1 MLGFTLLLG
10 AFLLPTERA
19 HAGLIAN
26 LFSNKASADSIEI
39 ISPSSPS
46 NNSQNLSLLESTV
59 SSASLVDKDDAGDA
73 EGVIQPDKN
82 VAITDNALVPATG
95 PLGIAGEVEAETPSS
110 DQISIYVVREGDSLA
125 SIAKM
130 FGVTTN
136 TILWSNDMKKGD
148 KLVTGDTLTI
158 LPVNGL
164 KHTVAK
170 GQTIQS
176 IAKLYSVNASDIAD
190 FNEIDLGDKLAIGDE
205 LIIPGAELKPIA
217 GASVRIKKT
226 TGKVGSMPNNF
237 GSADNATSV
246 SGYYIK
252 PIPCPLSQGKHD
264 RYAVDM
270 SCHGSGT
277 PIKAAASGKVLLA
290 RMGYNGGFGNLIII
304 AHPNGTQTFYAHQSR
319 FADGISA
326 GDQVSQGQV
335 IGYVGSTGRS
345 TGPHLHF
352 EVRGA
357 KNPGFDNSW
366 K

>member
-136 TILWSNDMKKGD
+136 TILWSNNIQGANLNGERLKEKTVAIVGGQGQGSARTTAIRTGTNQSASNDYEIFVDARSNTSTELNSIGD
-148 KLVTGDTLTI
+148 AKLADAEARTNIDVDIAPSSGYVYRRDYGLGDLVTVSFADTLVVKKI
-158 LPVNGL
+158 NVVE
-164 KHTVAK
+164 VAFDQDQNVK
-170 GQTIQS
+170 IR
-176 IAKLYSVNASDIAD
+176 I
-190 FNEIDLGDKLAIGDE
+190 E
-205 LIIPGAELKPIA
+205 L
-217 GASVRIKKT
+217 
-226 TGKVGSMPNNF
+226 
-237 GSADNATSV
+237 
-246 SGYYIK
+246 
-252 PIPCPLSQGKHD
+252 
-264 RYAVDM
+264 VD
-270 SCHGSGT
+270 
-277 PIKAAASGKVLLA
+277 A
-290 RMGYNGGFGNLIII
+290 
-304 AHPNGTQTFYAHQSR
+304 
-319 FADGISA
+319 
-326 GDQVSQGQV
+326 
-335 IGYVGSTGRS
+335 
-345 TGPHLHF
+345 
-352 EVRGA
+352 
-357 KNPGFDNSW
+357 
-366 K
+366 